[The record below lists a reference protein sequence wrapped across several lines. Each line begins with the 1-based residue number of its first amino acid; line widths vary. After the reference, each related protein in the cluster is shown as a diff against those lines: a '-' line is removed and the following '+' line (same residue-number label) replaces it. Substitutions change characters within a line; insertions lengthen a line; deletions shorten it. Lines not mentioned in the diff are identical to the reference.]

1 MFSGLSNY
9 LKKILPKRLFYR
21 ALLIVAIPV
30 LVLQLVITIV
40 FFDSLWIKTN
50 KGMTRTLVNEI
61 STFIEAYESE
71 QENKQEL
78 LDLFSIFLDLNIEF
92 TNNEKLQNTDTE
104 RWFSPID
111 RTLRRELKSKFGLNE
126 YWFDTTS
133 YKELIDLRIKYEDGY
148 FKFLVP
154 KDRVASSSARI
165 FALWITVP
173 AIIMVI
179 ISLIFLKN
187 QTRPI
192 TNLARAA
199 ERFGKG
205 ENIEEFKPSGA
216 LEIRQAGH
224 EFDKMRKRIERHI
237 NQRTEMLSGISHDL
251 RTPLTRMKL
260 QLAFIKDKETVNKL
274 TEDINE
280 MEKMLNE
287 YLQFTSSSYVEKDE
301 MFNLSELISEVI
313 EKYNNENISQNLFNG
328 VNNAFAEKAG
338 DGVNILTKEVDTLPN
353 IAKNYSE
360 ENVSWVA
367 VGDENYGEGSS
378 REHAAMEPRFRGCK
392 VVLVKSFARIHEANL
407 KKQGILPLV
416 FEDKNDYEK
425 IEQFDKM
432 TIGSLKDIAVDT
444 PVEIILE
451 KENGETETIEAN
463 HSLSEDQIAW
473 FFAGSALNYIKSK

>member
-9 LKKILPKRLFYR
+9 LKKVLPKRLFYR
-21 ALLIVAIPV
+21 ALLIVAVPV
-30 LVLQLVITIV
+30 ITIQLIITIV

-61 STFIEAYESE
+61 SAFIEAYQNE
-71 QENKQEL
+71 ENDKQEVTN
-78 LDLFSIFLDLNIEF
+78 LFSLFLDLNIELVVD
-92 TNNEKLQNTDTE
+92 EKLSDQNKE

-111 RTLRRELKSKFGLNE
+111 RTLRRELKSKFSPE
-126 YWFDTTS
+126 IFWFNTTN
-133 YKELIDLRIKYEDGY
+133 YKELVDLRIKYEDGY

-154 KDRVASSSARI
+154 KDRVTSTSARI

-205 ENIEEFKPSGA
+205 EDIEEFKPSGA

-224 EFDKMRKRIERHI
+224 EFDKMRKRIERHL

-260 QLAFIKDKETVNKL
+260 QLAFLKDKDAVDKL
-274 TEDINE
+274 TDDINE

-301 MFNLSELISEVI
+301 MFNLSELIEEI
-313 EKYNNENISQNLFNG
+313 IKKYNNKNISHNLIPRIYINGRKNLINRSLNNLIDNGLKYANKVEISLNKKNTNLFIIIDD
-328 VNNAFAEKAG
+328 
-338 DGVNILTKEVDTLPN
+338 DGPGIPKKEH
-353 IAKNYSE
+353 
-360 ENVSWVA
+360 ENVFKPFYKMDKGRNDSKSS
-367 VGDENYGEGSS
+367 VGLGLSIASDII
-378 REHAAMEPRFRGCK
+378 
-392 VVLVKSFARIHEANL
+392 KSHGGNI
-407 KKQGILPLV
+407 
-416 FEDKNDYEK
+416 
-425 IEQFDKM
+425 M
-432 TIGSLKDIAVDT
+432 
-444 PVEIILE
+444 LE
-451 KENGETETIEAN
+451 KSKFNGLRVKIF
-463 HSLSEDQIAW
+463 LPV
-473 FFAGSALNYIKSK
+473 